1 MYAPKDSSRRS
12 FVARRAACA
21 APAILTLA
29 AAADSAEAGSDNG
42 SYWGSRDRGD
52 GGWAWGKDKDKGEF
66 GWGPH

>member
-12 FVARRAACA
+12 FVKRAAYA

-29 AAADSAEAGSDNG
+29 AAPDFAKAGSDKG
-42 SYWGSRDRGD
+42 GHWGSRDRED
-52 GGWAWGKDKDKGEF
+52 GGWARGKDRDKGKF